1 MKLSYQFRIYNYK
14 EQMIIYFLVIISEY
28 NNVLFNFEFTKSIGI
43 MEEDIINRIVI
54 SFELVRE
61 GKSTIVLL
69 AKTKFS

>member
-1 MKLSYQFRIYNYK
+1 
-14 EQMIIYFLVIISEY
+14 MIIYFLVIISEY
-28 NNVLFNFEFTKSIGI
+28 NSVLFNFEFTKSIGI

-69 AKTKFS
+69 AKTTFS

>member
-1 MKLSYQFRIYNYK
+1 
-14 EQMIIYFLVIISEY
+14 MIIYFLVIISEY
-28 NNVLFNFEFTKSIGI
+28 NSVLFNFEFTKSIGI

-61 GKSTIVLL
+61 GKSTIVLF

>member
-1 MKLSYQFRIYNYK
+1 
-14 EQMIIYFLVIISEY
+14 MIIYFLVIISEY
-28 NNVLFNFEFTKSIGI
+28 NSVLFNFEFTKSIGI

-69 AKTKFS
+69 HQ

>member
-1 MKLSYQFRIYNYK
+1 
-14 EQMIIYFLVIISEY
+14 MIIYFLVIISEY
-28 NNVLFNFEFTKSIGI
+28 NSVLFNFEFTKSIGI

-61 GKSTIVLL
+61 VKSTIVLL

>member
-1 MKLSYQFRIYNYK
+1 
-14 EQMIIYFLVIISEY
+14 MIIYFLVIISEY
-28 NNVLFNFEFTKSIGI
+28 NSVLFNFEFTKSIGI
-43 MEEDIINRIVI
+43 MEEDIINIIVI

>member
-1 MKLSYQFRIYNYK
+1 
-14 EQMIIYFLVIISEY
+14 MIIYFLVIISEY

>member
-1 MKLSYQFRIYNYK
+1 
-14 EQMIIYFLVIISEY
+14 MIIYFLVIISEY
-28 NNVLFNFEFTKSIGI
+28 NSVLFNFEFTKSIGI

-69 AKTKFS
+69 AKTKFSYNTSINE